1 MIFTYLAFVACLVLQ
16 AGAEDA
22 ASALSPEAFAPTSRV
37 TGIILPNPDN
47 TTCWVLIGVKQIGT
61 TPSIQVEPTASPVAS
76 SVRSILSLQVESLNQ
91 TAYVGGFDLVAD
103 MPPNAEILSA
113 SNVTSTGVEMEGED
127 GWASYKLHSVLSLP
141 SQGSGSK
148 FVNCTVSSL
157 DQDVLPRNVFLNGTR
172 CALALESTRTLS
184 VVGAPLFLNIAPART
199 GK

>member
-1 MIFTYLAFVACLVLQ
+1 VLTSLRCPLQ

-91 TAYVGGFDLVAD
+91 TAYVV
-103 MPPNAEILSA
+103 M
-113 SNVTSTGVEMEGED
+113 T
-127 GWASYKLHSVLSLP
+127 LP
-141 SQGSGSK
+141 SYPPLDTNFIPTHSG
-148 FVNCTVSSL
+148 
-157 DQDVLPRNVFLNGTR
+157 
-172 CALALESTRTLS
+172 
-184 VVGAPLFLNIAPART
+184 
-199 GK
+199 